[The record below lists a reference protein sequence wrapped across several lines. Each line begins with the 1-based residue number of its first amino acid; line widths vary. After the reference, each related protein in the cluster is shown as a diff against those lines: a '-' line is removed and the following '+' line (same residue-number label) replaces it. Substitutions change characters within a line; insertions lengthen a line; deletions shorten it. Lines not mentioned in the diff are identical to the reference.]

1 MNLENQME
9 IDDQIFYFSSYPPV
23 QDPEKLMNHLIE
35 QMKMVERM
43 NIIIGELKQNRKSG
57 YLVNHVFEVERLLK
71 MQGFS
76 SKEIEYLFNYVQ
88 EVCVDKG
95 YMINE
100 EFTDIMM
107 SILGERVAERKRL
120 IDRAYGKYE
129 KPTIRWTDKK
139 TGYSEQCKSDI
150 VAISME

>member
-1 MNLENQME
+1 ME
-9 IDDQIFYFSSYPPV
+9 IDDQIFYFSPYPPV
-23 QDPEKLMNHLIE
+23 REPEKLVKHLIE

-43 NIIIGELKQNRKSG
+43 NIIIGELKRNIKSG
-57 YLVNHVFEVERLLK
+57 YLVNHIFEVERLLK

-76 SKEIEYLFNYVQ
+76 SKEIEHLFKYVQ

-107 SILGERVAERKRL
+107 SILGERVSERKRL
-120 IDRAYGKYE
+120 IDKAYGKDE
-129 KPTIRWTDKK
+129 KPIIRWTDKK
-139 TGYSEQCKSDI
+139 TGYPEQSKSDI
-150 VAISME
+150 ITISME

>member
-1 MNLENQME
+1 MNSEKQME
-9 IDDQIFYFSSYPPV
+9 IDDQVFYFSPYPPV
-23 QDPEKLMNHLIE
+23 QDPEKLVKHLIE

-43 NIIIGELKQNRKSG
+43 NIIISELKQNRKSG
-57 YLVNHVFEVERLLK
+57 YLVNRVFEVEKLLK

-120 IDRAYGKYE
+120 LDRAHGKYE
-129 KPTIRWTDKK
+129 KPVIRWTDKK
-139 TGYSEQCKSDI
+139 TGYSEQSKSDI
-150 VAISME
+150 LAISME